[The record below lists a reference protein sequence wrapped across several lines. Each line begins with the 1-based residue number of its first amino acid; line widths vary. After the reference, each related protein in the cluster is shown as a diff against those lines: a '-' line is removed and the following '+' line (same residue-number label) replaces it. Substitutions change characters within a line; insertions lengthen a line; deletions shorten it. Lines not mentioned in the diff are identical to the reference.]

1 MAEQENFENRRQNFN
16 TELQKGVKQNGLPRV
31 RLKYMDVGPRAEAVQ
46 IKAPP
51 GHVEAL
57 DAEIARKIE
66 RNELEKSQG
75 EREMLDIVVR

>member
-1 MAEQENFENRRQNFN
+1 MVEQENFEERRQNFN

-31 RLKYMDVGPRAEAVQ
+31 RLNYMDVGPRAEAVQ

-57 DAEIARKIE
+57 HAEMAKKIE
-66 RNELEKSQG
+66 RNDYENSRG

>member
-1 MAEQENFENRRQNFN
+1 MAEHNEKRDKLLSSLQE
-16 TELQKGVKQNGLPRV
+16 GVNKEGLTRV
-31 RLKYMDVGPRAEAVQ
+31 KLKYMDVGPRAKIVEDFK
-46 IKAPP
+46 IPP